1 MPEYLAPGVYVEET
15 SFRPKTIEGVSTST
29 AGFVG
34 PTRFGPAE
42 GEPELLTSFGDFERI
57 YGGLDP
63 LDFGAGDEP
72 NYLAHGVRAFFEEGG
87 RRCYVARVA
96 SGGARAT
103 AATNPAA
110 ASPPSTALPINV
122 EARFPG
128 RAGNLRVTFFA
139 RLGGNALVTDPL
151 DPSTTVLR
159 GVREGDTVY
168 RTQTA
173 SPPAPG
179 TYYDVARRADG
190 TLELANDTET
200 ITLADLAAGTD
211 SVQLLTVDML
221 VERPI
226 IRPLRPSERYEPLD
240 FVEGFALQP
249 ADARSLSARFTETP
263 PSRALQQTVPFQ
275 LDIAA
280 SPPDTVRGSD
290 VAEALFGDT
299 IETGERLEL
308 VLTGGTDGTRPGSGD
323 YEGEEAGDGDGGVL
337 QPASGLR
344 TFEDLEDISIVAAPG
359 YSAGYNGGD
368 QDRVHAIQAHLISHA
383 ERMKYRIAVLDAPDG
398 MSVGAVRAYR
408 GRIDSKWAA
417 LYYPWVTVVDPVTER
432 ELDLPPSGFV
442 AGIYARTDVDRGVHK
457 APANEVVRLAV
468 DFEVPVNRGQQE
480 VLNPEG
486 VNCLR
491 FFEGR
496 GFRVWG
502 ARTATSDGEWKYVNL
517 RRYFAYLERSIDKG
531 TQTFVFEPNGQRLW
545 DNVRRTVEDFL
556 FNEWKNGR
564 LMGLKPEEA
573 YFVKCDRSTMTQND
587 IDNGRLVCLIGV
599 APLRPAEFVI
609 FRIGQKL
616 LETR

>member
-34 PTRFGPAE
+34 PTRFGPTD
-42 GEPELLTSFGDFERI
+42 GEPELITSFGDFERV

-63 LDFGAGDEP
+63 LVFDGVERP
-72 NYLAHGVRAFFEEGG
+72 NYLAQGVRAFFEEGG
-87 RRCYVARVA
+87 RRCYVARVYEA
-96 SGGARAT
+96 GDAGDGHAT
-103 AATNPAA
+103 ATSALTAD
-110 ASPPSTALPINV
+110 SPPVTQGVTLR
-122 EARFPG
+122 ARFPG
-128 RAGNLRVTFFA
+128 RAGDLRVTFFA
-139 RLGGNALVTDPL
+139 RISDNVLVSDPL
-151 DPSTTVLR
+151 TNEAVLR

-168 RTQTA
+168 QAGVGYFDVGRSDDGALHLDDGGAQTA
-173 SPPAPG
+173 VSTLTPG
-179 TYYDVARRADG
+179 TDDVRLITADV
-190 TLELANDTET
+190 L
-200 ITLADLAAGTD
+200 I
-211 SVQLLTVDML
+211 
-221 VERPI
+221 ERPI
-226 IRPLRPSERYEPLD
+226 VRPLRPTERYESLD
-240 FVEGFALQP
+240 FLEGFAFHP
-249 ADARSLSARFTETP
+249 DDARSLSAYFAEAP
-263 PSRALQQTVPFQ
+263 PSRALATSVPFSFA
-275 LDIAA
+275 LAG
-280 SPPDTVRGSD
+280 SPPGAVGVD
-290 VAEALFGDT
+290 VAEALFGA
-299 IETGERLEL
+299 EPQSGERREIL
-308 VLTGGTDGTRPGSGD
+308 LTGGDDGALPGTGAYTGD
-323 YEGEEAGDGDGGVL
+323 EDAVTNRK
-337 QPASGLR
+337 SGLLAL
-344 TFEDLEDISIVAAPG
+344 EDLEDISILAAPG
-359 YSAGYNGGD
+359 YSAGYNGAGPD
-368 QDRVHAIQAHLISHA
+368 GQSRIETVQALLIAHA

-398 MSVGAVRAYR
+398 MSVGAVREFR
-408 GRIDSKWAA
+408 SRIDSKWAA
-417 LYYPWVTVVDPVTER
+417 LYYPWVTVVDPVSER

-486 VNCLR
+486 INCLR

-496 GFRVWG
+496 GYRVWG

-531 TQTFVFEPNGQRLW
+531 TQTFVFEPNGNRLW

>member
-34 PTRFGPAE
+34 PTRFGPTD
-42 GEPELLTSFGDFERI
+42 GEPDLITSFGDFERI

-63 LDFGAGDEP
+63 LTFDGVEQP
-72 NYLAHGVRAFFEEGG
+72 NYLAQGVRAFFEEGG
-87 RRCYVARVA
+87 SRCYVSRVYEA
-96 SGGARAT
+96 GGTDGHAT
-103 AATNPAA
+103 ATSALTGETPAVGPV
-110 ASPPSTALPINV
+110 SLR
-122 EARFPG
+122 ARFPG
-128 RAGNLRVTFFA
+128 RAGDLRVTFFA
-139 RLGGNALVTDPL
+139 RISDNVLVSDPL
-151 DPSTTVLR
+151 SGEAVLR
-159 GVREGDTVY
+159 GAREGDTVY
-168 RTQTA
+168 QT
-173 SPPAPG
+173 G
-179 TYYDVARRADG
+179 TGYFDVGRSDDG
-190 TLELANDTET
+190 TLHLDDGGAQTPISALT
-200 ITLADLAAGTD
+200 PGTD
-211 SVQLLTVDML
+211 DVRLVTADVL

-226 IRPLRPSERYEPLD
+226 IRPLRPTERYESLD
-240 FVEGFALQP
+240 FLEGFAFHP
-249 ADARSLSARFTETP
+249 NDARSLGAYFTEAPT
-263 PSRALQQTVPFQ
+263 SRALATTVPFSFA
-275 LDIAA
+275 LAS
-280 SPPDTVRGSD
+280 SPPDAVGVD
-290 VAEALFGDT
+290 VAEALFGAEPT
-299 IETGERLEL
+299 NGERREILL
-308 VLTGGTDGTRPGSGD
+308 SGGSD
-323 YEGEEAGDGDGGVL
+323 GVL
-337 QPASGLR
+337 PGTGAYTGDVDAVTNRASGLLAL
-344 TFEDLEDISIVAAPG
+344 EDLEDISIVAAPG
-359 YSAGYNGGD
+359 YSAGYNGAGED
-368 QDRVHAIQAHLISHA
+368 GQSRVETIQALLIAHA

-398 MSVGAVRAYR
+398 MSVGAVREFR

-417 LYYPWVTVVDPVTER
+417 LYYPWVTIVDPVTER
-432 ELDLPPSGFV
+432 ERDLPPSGFV
-442 AGIYARTDVDRGVHK
+442 AGIYARNDVERGVHK
-457 APANEVVRLAV
+457 APANEVVRLAIG
-468 DFEVPVNRGQQE
+468 FETPINRGQQE

-496 GFRVWG
+496 GHRVWG

-556 FNEWKNGR
+556 FNEWRNGR
-564 LMGLKPEEA
+564 LMGLKAEEA

>member
-15 SFRPKTIEGVSTST
+15 SYRPKTIEGVSTST

-34 PTRFGPAE
+34 PTRFGPVD

-63 LDFGAGDEP
+63 LAFDGVERP
-72 NYLAHGVRAFFEEGG
+72 NYLAHGVRAFYEEGG
-87 RRCYVARVA
+87 SRCYVVRVA
-96 SGGARAT
+96 SGGTFAT
-103 AATNPAA
+103 ASSDPAA
-110 ASPPSTALPINV
+110 ESPPSGAAPVTLT
-122 EARFPG
+122 ARFPG
-128 RAGNLRVTFFA
+128 RAGNLRVTFYA
-139 RLGGNALVTDPL
+139 RLSDNVLVSDPL
-151 DPSTTVLR
+151 SGDAVLR

-168 RTQTA
+168 RSQAA
-173 SPPAPG
+173 SPPG
-179 TYYDVARRADG
+179 DEGYYDVGRSAEG
-190 TLELANDTET
+190 VLQLEDAAGAVVAVTDLAPG
-200 ITLADLAAGTD
+200 ADL
-211 SVQLLTVDML
+211 VQPVTADVL

-226 IRPLRPSERYEPLD
+226 VRPLRPSERYES
-240 FVEGFALQP
+240 VEFLVGFALRP
-249 ADARSLSARFTETP
+249 GDARSLSAHFRATP
-263 PSRALQQTVPFQ
+263 ISRQLATTVPFSIS
-275 LDIAA
+275 LGA
-280 SPPDTVRGSD
+280 SPPDDAVGGD
-290 VAEALFGDT
+290 LAEALFGLAP
-299 IETGERLEL
+299 ENGERREFI
-308 VLTGGTDGTRPGSGD
+308 LTGGTDGTLPGVGD
-323 YEGEEAGDGDGGVL
+323 YQGDEDPTTQRKGGFL
-337 QPASGLR
+337 S
-344 TFEDLEDISIVAAPG
+344 LEDVEDVSIVAAPG
-359 YSAGYNGGD
+359 YSAGYNGVGETG
-368 QDRVHAIQAHLISHA
+368 RSRIETIQALLIAHA

-398 MSVGAVRAYR
+398 MSVGGVREFR

-442 AGIYARTDVDRGVHK
+442 AGVYARTDAERGVHK

-468 DFEVPVNRGQQE
+468 DFEVLINTGQQE

-496 GFRVWG
+496 GHRVWG

-517 RRYFAYLERSIDKG
+517 RRYFAFLERSIDVS
-531 TQTFVFEPNGQRLW
+531 TQTFVFEPNGDRLW
-545 DNVRRTVEDFL
+545 GNVRRTVEGFL
-556 FNEWKNGR
+556 YNEWKSGR

-573 YFVKCDRSTMTQND
+573 FFVKCDRSTMTQND

-599 APLRPAEFVI
+599 APLRPAEFVV